1 MIGECLMNNDITQL
15 PTNELS
21 TLTNLLTARV
31 KEYFKSSDH
40 RKEFEEWYYRKYGK
54 EYVWID

>member
-1 MIGECLMNNDITQL
+1 MNNDIPQL

-21 TLTNLLTARV
+21 ALTDLLTSRV

-40 RKEFEEWYYRKYGK
+40 RKEFEEWYYRKYGR

>member
-1 MIGECLMNNDITQL
+1 MNNDITQL

-54 EYVWID
+54 ECVWID